1 MNKKKISDLKN
12 LIAKRRSRFLQTES
26 KPVAKSAPSVVKDEQ
41 PKVEVPEVPTE
52 QAETKPVEE
61 VAPEAPVEMPV
72 EEPVEVAETPEDPA
86 ESVSAEAETPVV
98 ASDDSISPI
107 AEEPVAEEQPTAKK
121 RRRKSKENA

>member
-52 QAETKPVEE
+52 QAETKPVHTPTRP
-61 VAPEAPVEMPV
+61 APQH
-72 EEPVEVAETPEDPA
+72 
-86 ESVSAEAETPVV
+86 
-98 ASDDSISPI
+98 
-107 AEEPVAEEQPTAKK
+107 EQMI
-121 RRRKSKENA
+121 